1 MCSSDLEEGLG
12 FRVIKRFHGGA
23 GGGKSEL
30 TANGKYLMEKYR
42 ELKLKTQEY
51 LDLQFEEIFSDLD
64 QLEDKDE

>member
-1 MCSSDLEEGLG
+1 
-12 FRVIKRFHGGA
+12 
-23 GGGKSEL
+23 
-30 TANGKYLMEKYR
+30 MEKYR